1 MHPCCRWW
9 SKAIE
14 CQHSQLP
21 TDPSAARVFYLS
33 SPPVIQSSARQKL
46 FDTHLLQG
54 GERQRSIAM
63 THTARRSNLVV
74 EMIFP
79 FFLSTFYLFCPLP
92 ERKKKPMITARITL
106 WLYIQWNDYCRVERP
121 SQSPAEMALF
131 FFSSSPFFFSVQFFF
146 LLLVSWNIHIKKS
159 GACPSSLSLSTVPNT
174 QTSSP
179 DPFTSGRGCIQFEC
193 IFRFY
198 CLSLSL
204 SLFLFYLVCGRCVL
218 CVYLSCQSVTCTSC
232 PDFFFPLSFLFFP
245 PPFSLFYFTFLT
257 QLHSFLYAQQ
267 FLPKFKL
274 EMLI

>member
-79 FFLSTFYLFCPLP
+79 FFSLRHFIYSVPSQK
-92 ERKKKPMITARITL
+92 ERKNL
-106 WLYIQWNDYCRVERP
+106 WLPHESRYDCTFN
-121 SQSPAEMALF
+121 EMIIAVLSGRHRAQRKWLF
-131 FFSSSPFFFSVQFFF
+131 SFF
-146 LLLVSWNIHIKKS
+146 LLL
-159 GACPSSLSLSTVPNT
+159 
-174 QTSSP
+174 
-179 DPFTSGRGCIQFEC
+179 
-193 IFRFY
+193 
-198 CLSLSL
+198 
-204 SLFLFYLVCGRCVL
+204 LFLF
-218 CVYLSCQSVTCTSC
+218 C
-232 PDFFFPLSFLFFP
+232 PIFFSSFG
-245 PPFSLFYFTFLT
+245 
-257 QLHSFLYAQQ
+257 
-267 FLPKFKL
+267 
-274 EMLI
+274 